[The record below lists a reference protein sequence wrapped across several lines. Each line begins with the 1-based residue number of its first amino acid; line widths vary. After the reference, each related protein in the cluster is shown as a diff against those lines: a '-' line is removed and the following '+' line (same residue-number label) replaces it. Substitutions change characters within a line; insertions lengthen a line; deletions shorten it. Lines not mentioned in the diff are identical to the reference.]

1 MSQNED
7 IYLEVQ
13 PISCRAA
20 SEEDREHEDSSP
32 ESEKEREEEGD
43 VPSQNAMDEEDAA
56 AALAKEIRYR
66 GEWMLFN
73 NVTMRKPLSMR
84 TLKNSL
90 LARETFMRMRE
101 PPPLQTSLH
110 AASSRSSTPEAK
122 RRRGHVGGDTEERT
136 TKRTKSCHVH
146 D

>member
-43 VPSQNAMDEEDAA
+43 VPSQNAMDEEPDICQRIC
-56 AALAKEIRYR
+56 LYNERIKY
-66 GEWMLFN
+66 
-73 NVTMRKPLSMR
+73 
-84 TLKNSL
+84 TLVV
-90 LARETFMRMRE
+90 RW
-101 PPPLQTSLH
+101 
-110 AASSRSSTPEAK
+110 
-122 RRRGHVGGDTEERT
+122 
-136 TKRTKSCHVH
+136 KS
-146 D
+146 

>member
-7 IYLEVQ
+7 ILYLEVQ

-56 AALAKEIRYR
+56 AALATFSTREHMMLCNMLH
-66 GEWMLFN
+66 ESASPQTAQWMYSVIAEF
-73 NVTMRKPLSMR
+73 
-84 TLKNSL
+84 
-90 LARETFMRMRE
+90 LAR
-101 PPPLQTSLH
+101 
-110 AASSRSSTPEAK
+110 
-122 RRRGHVGGDTEERT
+122 
-136 TKRTKSCHVH
+136 
-146 D
+146 